1 MTYQKPSRNYDPAEE
16 SSSFRNVGAVSSSPF
31 SSAVFGQDEADEEEF
46 VVPVTVLEH
55 NRTSKKFLMC
65 VGILGMT
72 AAVASSAMVL
82 FTIMDYSNQDST
94 ASSFLLHASV
104 GADDDHCVQAS
115 GPWPTGSVSTD
126 DDTHYLEH
134 HPFVTC
140 FVSTTGGYCWSHSYY
155 NGDYWEA
162 CTPNGFDEL
171 MWSVHSPDPHDN
183 NVFDDKSDDLPVE
196 TCGTPCTEFSQGLSR

>member
-1 MTYQKPSRNYDPAEE
+1 MPGRAPPTFVVGDVNYG
-16 SSSFRNVGAVSSSPF
+16 STH
-31 SSAVFGQDEADEEEF
+31 DEEL
-46 VVPVTVLEH
+46 VVPLTLRDH
-55 NRTSKKFLMC
+55 NRTNTKHPSSTPSCTTKKLLMC
-65 VGILGMT
+65 AGIMGMS

-82 FTIMDYSNQDST
+82 FTIMDVSNQGST
-94 ASSFLLHASV
+94 EPSFLLHASV

-196 TCGTPCTEFSQGLSR
+196 NCGTPCTEFSQGLSR

>member
-1 MTYQKPSRNYDPAEE
+1 M
-16 SSSFRNVGAVSSSPF
+16 
-31 SSAVFGQDEADEEEF
+31 
-46 VVPVTVLEH
+46 
-55 NRTSKKFLMC
+55 
-65 VGILGMT
+65 GMT

-104 GADDDHCVQAS
+104 GADDDHCVVAS
-115 GPWPTGSVSTD
+115 GPWPAGSVSKD
-126 DDTHYLEH
+126 DDISADTHNLEH

-162 CTPNGFDEL
+162 CTPNGFLNEFT
-171 MWSVHSPDPHDN
+171 WSVHSPHDST
-183 NVFDDKSDDLPVE
+183 VDDEFSVESPQSGDLPVE